1 MEQVHARSLFPVAVL
16 CGLISVG
23 NGIIL
28 IKSPEMVNPHNVK
41 KLETVGN
48 PAHPPAVVHSLVVIP
63 AVQGIAPELA
73 CGGEPVRRT
82 ACHSHRQI
90 VLIQLEQLRIRPGIR
105 TVKGHIYGNVPNNL
119 NPFFMGIVLYILPLL
134 KKLELQILVK
144 DNVLPQLVLISLQG
158 SRLSQTHFL
167 VPLDPAFAAEFV
179 FHSHIQG
186 IVIQPVV
193 VLHTEGKKIP
203 VRQDF
208 APFKGLPKKRKTAL
222 IYFSVINIGGM
233 ISPVT
238 GVALFLC
245 QPSFPDQDVQ
255 IDEIGIACKGGKG
268 LIGGIPVAGRSQR
281 QYLPEFLTRIS

>member
-1 MEQVHARSLFPVAVL
+1 M
-16 CGLISVG
+16 
-23 NGIIL
+23 
-28 IKSPEMVNPHNVK
+28 
-41 KLETVGN
+41 
-48 PAHPPAVVHSLVVIP
+48 
-63 AVQGIAPELA
+63 
-73 CGGEPVRRT
+73 
-82 ACHSHRQI
+82 
-90 VLIQLEQLRIRPGIR
+90 
-105 TVKGHIYGNVPNNL
+105 
-119 NPFFMGIVLYILPLL
+119 
-134 KKLELQILVK
+134 
-144 DNVLPQLVLISLQG
+144 
-158 SRLSQTHFL
+158 
-167 VPLDPAFAAEFV
+167 
-179 FHSHIQG
+179 
-186 IVIQPVV
+186 V